1 MIGVTAL
8 SFRTRDFDDR
18 LQLTR
23 EVMSA
28 PHFSNPPMIIFMKG
42 NLNEEEKE
50 KLSQHAFIGRSMS
63 FFSLFEKTMQL

>member
-50 KLSQHAFIGRSMS
+50 
-63 FFSLFEKTMQL
+63 